1 MENGKV
7 IVLQHN
13 DDMKGK
19 IEQAK
24 AKAEAELQDK
34 IERSKGSDIDVR
46 NIFTAE
52 EFDSICQRNEFFA
65 GKLADLSKAQRHKK
79 LALAAKWLN
88 DHSME
93 VVSIDVEPV
102 SQEHP
107 NAIVSLE
114 IRRLASLRDQ
124 ELQAFTAMSVLADT
138 VFLSGLKDST
148 IRFTYGI
155 EGVWQ

>member
-1 MENGKV
+1 MKSGRV
-7 IVLQHN
+7 IVLQHG
-13 DDMKGK
+13 DMKEK

-24 AKAEAELQDK
+24 AKAETELQDK
-34 IERSKGSDIDVR
+34 IALSKKSDIDVR
-46 NIFTAE
+46 EIFTAE
-52 EFDSICQRNEFFA
+52 EFDAICQQNEFFS
-65 GKLADLSKAQRHKK
+65 GKLADLSKVQRHKK
-79 LALAAKWLN
+79 LAMAAKWLN

-93 VVSIDVEPV
+93 IVSVEVEPV

-107 NAIVSLE
+107 NAIVSIE

-124 ELQAFTAMSVLADT
+124 ELQAFTAMSALADT
-138 VFLSGLKDST
+138 VFMSGLKDST

>member
-1 MENGKV
+1 MKSGKV
-7 IVLQHN
+7 IVLQHGN
-13 DDMKGK
+13 MKEK

-24 AKAEAELQDK
+24 AKAETELQDK
-34 IERSKGSDIDVR
+34 IALSKKSDIDVR
-46 NIFTAE
+46 EIFTAE
-52 EFDSICQRNEFFA
+52 EFDAICQQNEFFA
-65 GKLADLSKAQRHKK
+65 GKLADLSKVQRHKK
-79 LALAAKWLN
+79 LAMAAKWLN

-93 VVSIDVEPV
+93 VVVIEVEPV

-107 NAIVSLE
+107 NAIVSIE

-124 ELQAFTAMSVLADT
+124 ELQAFTAMSALADT
-138 VFLSGLKDST
+138 VFMSGLKDST